1 MMQQA
6 LRYLIRPLARFCVR
20 HRIGIREILELLKQ
34 ELSRAA
40 AEELTSQGSSAN
52 VSRISAITG
61 IHRKDLPR
69 LIRDLPKDPES
80 RSVLS
85 RVIGHW
91 QQQTKFRTTSGK
103 PRTLSISG
111 TDSEFHALVKS
122 VSADLNPYTVLQE
135 LERFGAVE
143 RTSQGLKLAHR
154 VWVPKG
160 DIKQG
165 FEIVAKDISD
175 LLTTV
180 EENVTSREPQHLHLR
195 TEYDNIPA
203 KFMPEIKEWLMRE
216 GSALHQRARNFMA
229 RMDRDEN
236 KGIQPGTD
244 RIRVVLG
251 SFGKT
256 EMNNEN

>member
-20 HRIGIREILELLKQ
+20 HRIGIREVFEFLKQ
-34 ELSRAA
+34 EFSQAA
-40 AEELTSQGSSAN
+40 AEELAAQGSSAN

-91 QQQTKFRTTSGK
+91 QQHSKFRTTSGR

-111 TDSEFHALVKS
+111 TDSEFHELVRS

-143 RTSQGLKLAHR
+143 RTSQGLRLAHR

-165 FEIVAKDISD
+165 FEIASKDIAD
-175 LLTTV
+175 LLSTV
-180 EENVTSREPQHLHLR
+180 EENVAASEPLHLHLR

-203 KFMPEIKEWLMRE
+203 KFRPEIQEWLFRE
-216 GSALHQRARNFMA
+216 GSALHQRARNYMA
-229 RMDRDEN
+229 RFDRDEN
-236 KGIQPGTD
+236 KTISAGRD
-244 RIRVVLG
+244 RVRVVLG

-256 EMNNEN
+256 EMSNES